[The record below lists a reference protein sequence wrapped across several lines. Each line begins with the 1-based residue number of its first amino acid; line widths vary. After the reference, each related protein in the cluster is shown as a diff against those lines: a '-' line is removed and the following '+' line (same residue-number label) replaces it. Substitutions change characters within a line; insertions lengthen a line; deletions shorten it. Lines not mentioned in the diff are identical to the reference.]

1 MHSQQPHLRL
11 GLRLQIYLVLKTLAK
26 NDLKN
31 QPDRVGSAVLPSSVT
46 FFCLFRVF
54 SLFFILFPRGS
65 DI

>member
-11 GLRLQIYLVLKTLAK
+11 GLRLQIHLILETLAK
-26 NDLKN
+26 NDFKN
-31 QPDRVGSAVLPSSVT
+31 QPDWVGSAVLPSSVT
-46 FFCLFRVF
+46 FFCFFRVF